1 MKSFALLLLSQ
12 RLLLKYPVHIYFFVQ
27 NLLPIHVLDS
37 LIGLIEVAELD
48 QSVALDVSSLSIEVE
63 VQTFDL
69 SEFREGV
76 EEIIFLYLLIEVC
89 YYEYPTFNSWIRYW
103 LHLMGKG
110 DSLGTVLDYILLQ
123 FYTDL

>member
-12 RLLLKYPVHIYFFVQ
+12 RLLLKYPVHIYFSVQ

-89 YYEYPTFNSWIRYW
+89 YYEYPTFNS
-103 LHLMGKG
+103 
-110 DSLGTVLDYILLQ
+110 
-123 FYTDL
+123 

>member
-37 LIGLIEVAELD
+37 LIGLIEVSELD
-48 QSVALDVSSLSIEVE
+48 QSVALDVSSLSIEVK